1 MEAVVF
7 ETSWQVLLHFVVFY
21 SLLIIC
27 AISEVIVFPA
37 LPSSSQQFPGAI
49 TLSRQIFAHL
59 VRLKLFE
66 LLVVIKMSY
75 G

>member
-1 MEAVVF
+1 LAGAVTF
-7 ETSWQVLLHFVVFY
+7 CCPFY